1 MKFFHLSDLHIGK
14 QLHHYN
20 MIAEQRDILG
30 KIVALA
36 EREKPDAVLIAGDIY
51 DTPVPSAEAVS
62 VFDEFL
68 TALNDLEPEV
78 TVCIIAGNHDSAK
91 RIDLR
96 VTYWQTQGNDRRNAA
111 AYPGGDHQ
119 KSEFF

>member
-36 EREKPDAVLIAGDIY
+36 ECEKPDAVLIAGDIY

-68 TALNDLEPEV
+68 TERSG
-78 TVCIIAGNHDSAK
+78 AGSDSLHHC
-91 RIDLR
+91 RESRQCETD
-96 VTYWQTQGNDRRNAA
+96 
-111 AYPGGDHQ
+111 
-119 KSEFF
+119 

>member
-36 EREKPDAVLIAGDIY
+36 ERAG
-51 DTPVPSAEAVS
+51 SASLHHCRES
-62 VFDEFL
+62 RQCETD
-68 TALNDLEPEV
+68 
-78 TVCIIAGNHDSAK
+78 
-91 RIDLR
+91 
-96 VTYWQTQGNDRRNAA
+96 
-111 AYPGGDHQ
+111 
-119 KSEFF
+119 

>member
-36 EREKPDAVLIAGDIY
+36 EREKPDAVLIAGDVY

-62 VFDEFL
+62 ASL
-68 TALNDLEPEV
+68 QGIT
-78 TVCIIAGNHDSAK
+78 TVRNGLI
-91 RIDLR
+91 LR
-96 VTYWQTQGNDRRNAA
+96 VTYWQNT
-111 AYPGGDHQ
+111 
-119 KSEFF
+119 E

>member
-36 EREKPDAVLIAGDIY
+36 EREKPDAVLMAGDGY
-51 DTPVPSAEAVS
+51 DTPVPSA
-62 VFDEFL
+62 
-68 TALNDLEPEV
+68 
-78 TVCIIAGNHDSAK
+78 
-91 RIDLR
+91 
-96 VTYWQTQGNDRRNAA
+96 
-111 AYPGGDHQ
+111 
-119 KSEFF
+119 